1 MLRDMCCDVFV
12 SRRSF
17 LQYIGYGTAAAIA
30 SGWLSPFQSNAGTTP
45 SVESWIGPDGVPR
58 FASVRY
64 PLPLPTDPPD
74 SVPVNQRLAQ
84 YDVVD
89 DLILPDGW
97 GYEVLAKWG
106 DRFGPIVFGTS
117 SDYTGLLPIRN
128 RPNEYFLI
136 VNHEYISARPWL
148 QGVEDV
154 HGQAIVDEQGCI
166 AGHRLLGLE
175 VDLLHNHDLDPDL
188 KKGIQN
194 LCARA
199 LSDLGLSVLHV
210 RRRPDGG
217 FEVVDDSTLHFRVHG
232 FGGQNFDPRM
242 MSFTGS
248 AAPWLGR
255 PRGTFS
261 NCSGATTPWG
271 TFLSCEENFQ
281 DQVPEFITPSGTPL
295 PDDSKWFRGIGQDH
309 PTGLPYEFE
318 GLGTGLDDPLDGRQF
333 GWVVEVDPVR
343 KTLRKHTCLGRFRH
357 ENVALRVESGK
368 PLVAYMGDDRRG
380 GHVWKFVSEE
390 PVQDPTSA
398 QNTRLLERGTLYAAR
413 FRPDFTGEWVA
424 LTPQT
429 PLSRPRPEQT
439 SGNLLWL
446 PYRPQG
452 GHVAVGIGK
461 SSQMSLRR
469 WISQIEMFTGKP
481 LDQSNLGDLCDPGLD
496 VTAKQGV
503 ILMDAYVMAN
513 AAGATPTARPED
525 IEVHPVDQSV
535 YIAFTDSTGS
545 GDGYPDVS
553 IFPDSQGENS
563 RQYGAIYR
571 LVETDNQPHAM
582 TFTWGRFVASGEVY
596 EQGSGFACADNLVFD
611 PNANLWMVCD
621 ISTPRHNFPV
631 TRQLDDKTNPG
642 NSGFVGIFGNN
653 AIFCIP
659 TVGPYT
665 GQPFCFGIGPME
677 CEITGPT
684 FTEDGKTLIAAI
696 QHPGELHGT
705 RGKQNVNQPTEE
717 RRRMLLTDPEGQTF
731 AQIRTVPL
739 GSNFPSGQRGEVPRC
754 CVVVIRR
761 IKK

>member
-1 MLRDMCCDVFV
+1 MSEISL

-17 LQYIGYGTAAAIA
+17 LQYIGYGTAATIA
-30 SGWLSPFQSNAGTTP
+30 SGWLSPLSSLGHAFP
-45 SVESWIGPDGVPR
+45 EDSWIGPDGVPR
-58 FASVRY
+58 FTSVRY
-64 PLPLPTDPPD
+64 PLPLPTDP
-74 SVPVNQRLAQ
+74 VNAISARERLGQ
-84 YDVVD
+84 YEVVD
-89 DLILPDGW
+89 DLVLPHGW
-97 GYEVLAKWG
+97 GYEVLAQWG
-106 DRFGPIVFGTS
+106 DRFGSIVFGTAA
-117 SDYTGLLPIRN
+117 DYTGLLPVPD
-128 RPNEYFLI
+128 RPDEYFLI

-148 QGVEDV
+148 QGVQQV
-154 HGQAIVDEQGCI
+154 HGQALVDEQGCI
-166 AGHRLLGLE
+166 AGQKLLGLE
-175 VDLLHNHDLDPDL
+175 VDLQNNPDLDPVL
-188 KKGIQN
+188 KQCLQN
-194 LCARA
+194 LCSKA

-217 FEVVDDSTLHFRVHG
+217 FEVISDSRLHFRVHG
-232 FGGQNFDPRM
+232 FGGQNFDPEM
-242 MSFTGS
+242 MSFTGPS
-248 AAPWLGR
+248 APGLGH

-281 DQVPEFITPSGTPL
+281 DQVPELITPSGTPL
-295 PDDSKWFRGIGQDH
+295 PGESKWFRGIGEDH

-318 GLGTGLDDPLDGRQF
+318 GLGTGLDQPLDGRQF

-343 KTLRKHTCLGRFRH
+343 KILRKHTSLGRFRH

-380 GHVWKFVSEE
+380 GHVWKFVSDE
-390 PVQDPTSA
+390 PVQDPSSP

-413 FRPDFTGEWVA
+413 FHPDFTGEWVA
-424 LTPQT
+424 LKPQT
-429 PLSRPRPEQT
+429 PLFRPQPEQT

-446 PYRPQG
+446 PYRPEG
-452 GHVAVGIGK
+452 GHIAVGAGK

-469 WISQIEMFTGKP
+469 WVVQIEMYTGKS
-481 LDQSNLGDLCDPGLD
+481 LDQTTLGDLCDPNLD
-496 VTAKQGV
+496 ENAKQGV

-525 IEVHPVDQSV
+525 IEIHPVDQSV

-545 GDGYPDVS
+545 GDGYPDMR
-553 IFPDSQGENS
+553 IFPDSRGDNS

-571 LVETDNQPHAM
+571 LVETDHQPHAT

-611 PNANLWMVCD
+611 PYANLWMVCD

-631 TRQLDDKTNPG
+631 TRQTDDKTNPG
-642 NSGFVGIFGNN
+642 NSAFVGIFGNN

-659 TVGPYT
+659 TVGPYA

-684 FTEDGKTLIAAI
+684 FTEDGKALIVAI

-705 RGKQNVNQPTEE
+705 RGRQGVNQPTEE
-717 RRRMLLTDPEGQTF
+717 QRRMVLADPQGQAFT
-731 AQIRTVPL
+731 QIRTVPL
-739 GSNFPSGQRGEVPRC
+739 GSNFPSRKLGNVPKA

-761 IKK
+761 TGK